1 MKKVGII
8 GAGQLGQMLGHAG
21 RSLGIECIFLDP
33 AENPPARDAGTVIR
47 CAFDDIDGLREL
59 ASRVDVLTFEF
70 ENVSVTAVE
79 SVTDMLDV
87 YPPPAA
93 LRFAQD
99 RLAEKQLFQSL
110 SIPVAAFATVDSE
123 VDLKHAADEIGL
135 PLVLKTRRLGYDGKG
150 QIVVRDGSA
159 LADSW
164 RELGTTPLIAEQM
177 IDFDYEVSAIGA
189 RNVSGDMV
197 SYPLTE
203 NVHKDGMLR
212 TSRAPAGS
220 LELTALAQDYH
231 AKLAEELNY
240 VGVLAL
246 ELFVVG
252 DKLLAN
258 EFAPRVHNSGHWTIE
273 GAVTSQ
279 FENHLRAVTN
289 MPLGDAAAVGYIAME
304 NLIGSLPADLQLLRD
319 AGYNTHEYGK
329 SPRAG
334 RKLGHITLLAG
345 DADSREQKLQAL
357 HEIMST

>member
-1 MKKVGII
+1 MKVGII
-8 GAGQLGQMLGHAG
+8 GAGQLGMMLGHAG

-33 AENPPARDAGTVIR
+33 TENPPAQDAGTVIR
-47 CAFDDIDGLREL
+47 CAFDDIDGLRDL
-59 ASRVDVLTFEF
+59 ASRVDVLTYEF
-70 ENVSVTAVE
+70 ENVPVSAVE
-79 SVTDMLDV
+79 AVADVLDV

-99 RLAEKQLFQSL
+99 RLVEKQLFQSL
-110 SIPVAAFATVDSE
+110 AIPVAAFRTVDSE
-123 VDLKHAADEIGL
+123 IDLKNAADEIGL
-135 PLVLKTRRLGYDGKG
+135 PLVLKTRRFGYDGKG
-150 QIVVRDGSA
+150 QIVVRDSSA
-159 LADSW
+159 LAEAW

-177 IDFDYEVSAIGA
+177 IEFDYEVSAIGA
-189 RNVSGDMV
+189 RDVGGDIV

-203 NVHKDGMLR
+203 NVHKEGILQ

-220 LELTALAQDYH
+220 AELTKLAQSYH
-231 AKLAEELNY
+231 AKLAEKLGY

-252 DKLLAN
+252 DSLVAN

-279 FENHLRAVTN
+279 FENHLRAIAN
-289 MPLGDAAAVGYIAME
+289 MPLGDPSAIGYVAME
-304 NLIGSLPADLQLLRD
+304 NLIGSLPADLQLLHD
-319 AGYNTHEYGK
+319 TGYFVHEYGK
-329 SPRAG
+329 SPRPD
-334 RKLGHITLLAG
+334 RKLGHITLIAG